1 MKLTADQ
8 ILEFQKK
15 VYDYYNKNRRDFAWR
30 NDITEYKVFIS
41 EVMLQQTQTSRV
53 IFKFEQWIQRFP
65 TLESV
70 AIATQHEI
78 LSTWQGLGYNRR
90 GINLARAAQMIL
102 QEFHGKLPRDL
113 ENLQKLPGI
122 GPNTAGSISAFAF
135 NLPVVFIETNIRTV
149 FLYEFFKDQESVSD
163 KEILNLVKQTLDYKN
178 SRDWYYALMDYGVY
192 LKKELKVNNKKSKHY
207 TKQSKFEGSKRQVR
221 GSIIRILSKMKK
233 LREEDLFMLV
243 EQEIPENN
251 HSVEQVIEDLLS
263 EKLIFKEKNNFYL

>member
-243 EQEIPENN
+243 EQ
-251 HSVEQVIEDLLS
+251 VIEDLLS